1 VNGLAAMCSLHW
13 QKSKTRKYGLI
24 TMPDDK
30 LELKPLEEDDEDD
43 EDMTV
48 FDRTKPRTVNSQ
60 TAVHKKSSKQ
70 ICEHHFMGG
79 TEYLVD
85 L

>member
-1 VNGLAAMCSLHW
+1 MCSLHW

-30 LELKPLEEDDEDD
+30 LELKPLEEDDDDD

-48 FDRTKPRTVNSQ
+48 FDRTKPRPMNSQ
-60 TAVHKKSSKQ
+60 LAPQKKSSKQ
-70 ICEHHFMGG
+70 FCKCPCMGA
-79 TEYLVD
+79 EYLVGSVISTV
-85 L
+85 

>member
-1 VNGLAAMCSLHW
+1 
-13 QKSKTRKYGLI
+13 
-24 TMPDDK
+24 MPDDK

-48 FDRTKPRTVNSQ
+48 FDRTKPRVMNS
-60 TAVHKKSSKQ
+60 ALHKKSAKQ
-70 ICEHHFMGG
+70 FCKCHCMGA
-79 TEYLVD
+79 EYLVD